1 MAGAGTTGTMSRLA
15 HPIGKLLV
23 VATIALLASP
33 GAGAEEMTLIEG
45 ARVFDGT
52 GAPAKVADV
61 LVEGD
66 RIVAVGTV
74 DAPSG
79 ARRVDGRGKT
89 LIPGLH
95 DLHTHTRSPGYGAPE
110 DLGKAWAG
118 YLLSGVTTINDFS
131 VSGEM
136 IAPIRELVK
145 NPGAG
150 GGLWAPHLNQAVRFG
165 VPGGHGTEAGWGR
178 FFTLETPTPRSAE
191 ALASLALSYDPDV
204 LKVFAD
210 GWRYGRD
217 PDLADMNEPTL
228 AAIVG
233 AAHARGKPVVTHTV
247 TFEGATVAAAA
258 GVDALGHGI
267 GDAPVDAAL
276 IDLMRARGTDY
287 IPTLV
292 VYEPLQTRRLA
303 AGEAAQLN
311 PGQRALEA
319 RLHGG
324 DPAPVLPYDTRRWTI
339 MQDNIRRLKR
349 AGIPIG
355 IGSDAGIEG
364 IYHGPG
370 AVREIG
376 WLTRLGFTPAEA
388 LVAATRT
395 SARIMG
401 QDADHGTIA
410 PGMRAD
416 LVLVGGEPDR
426 RIEDLWNVARVWV
439 GGREAPLAALR
450 RLLDSSRPT
459 PMPAAVM
466 PGPIMT
472 GARRDGRTDLDTLPV
487 ASTDPG
493 TDHSHLVAHRIA
505 GGDKVFLAAQM
516 GAAPRPYVQWI
527 LPLTKGPV
535 LVADASAF
543 AGVELK
549 ARGNGS
555 YRLVLE
561 SYGLDGSEWFAAPFE
576 AGDGSGPV
584 RIPFAAFT
592 SRKPDAR
599 LDLAQL
605 RALRI
610 MLLGPT
616 GGTTAL
622 ELGAV
627 RFY

>member
-1 MAGAGTTGTMSRLA
+1 MASRRPG
-15 HPIGKLLV
+15 HPAV
-23 VATIALLASP
+23 PPVPQRERQAT
-33 GAGAEEMTLIEG
+33 
-45 ARVFDGT
+45 
-52 GAPAKVADV
+52 VADV

-136 IAPIRELVK
+136 IGPIRELVK

-388 LVAATRT
+388 LVAATRLFLV
-395 SARIMG
+395 AG
-401 QDADHGTIA
+401 VA
-410 PGMRAD
+410 
-416 LVLVGGEPDR
+416 LVLVDETGE
-426 RIEDLWNVARVWV
+426 LFV
-439 GGREAPLAALR
+439 GGRWR
-450 RLLDSSRPT
+450 
-459 PMPAAVM
+459 M
-466 PGPIMT
+466 
-472 GARRDGRTDLDTLPV
+472 
-487 ASTDPG
+487 
-493 TDHSHLVAHRIA
+493 
-505 GGDKVFLAAQM
+505 GG
-516 GAAPRPYVQWI
+516 
-527 LPLTKGPV
+527 
-535 LVADASAF
+535 
-543 AGVELK
+543 
-549 ARGNGS
+549 
-555 YRLVLE
+555 
-561 SYGLDGSEWFAAPFE
+561 
-576 AGDGSGPV
+576 
-584 RIPFAAFT
+584 
-592 SRKPDAR
+592 
-599 LDLAQL
+599 
-605 RALRI
+605 
-610 MLLGPT
+610 
-616 GGTTAL
+616 
-622 ELGAV
+622 GAV
-627 RFY
+627 RSDLWRWWVAVGGGHRGDFGRGHVRPIFGHLPVVALPLPDEILAVGQAGHERDSVQVRPVQRPILDPADVGEREAALPVPLARAGDAHRAGADVYRLPGPDQAIGAAEAAKRRPRRSAGGHGIRSRRVRSGCRTHRGESRRQEPC